1 MDLIY
6 MNENK
11 EDVGIL
17 SNYTFD
23 LAYGT
28 DENDFEL
35 TTSINNTLMKSG
47 YIIYIENTEYGGIID
62 SIEVD
67 TTNEV
72 LIYRGRTWHGI
83 MESKVVQPPDGED
96 YLILNG
102 DLNSV
107 LQTLIEGTSLSG
119 LFIADSINTNVSISN
134 YKVARYVTLYSAIKK
149 LLKSKNHK
157 LKIMF
162 EDGLVKLSSE
172 LIVDYSQV
180 KTIDNDLVNF
190 DITSHYNPI
199 NHVVCLGSGQLK
211 ERIVLHLYS
220 DANGNYSRTQQTFF
234 GLDEV
239 MSVYEDVN
247 AEDEDTLIE
256 GGMQIISES
265 RNQNALEVTFN
276 AINEQYDIGDIIE
289 ANENITG
296 LNVRECITKKI
307 VKIENGLTNITY
319 EVGGV

>member
-17 SNYTFD
+17 TNYTFD

-67 TTNEV
+67 TANEV

-83 MESKVVQPPDGED
+83 LASKIVQPPNGED
-96 YLILNG
+96 YLTLTG
-102 DLNSV
+102 DLNDA
-107 LQTLIEGTSLSG
+107 LQRLIDSTALNE
-119 LFIADSINTNVSISN
+119 LFIAKTENAGVSVSN
-134 YKVARYVTLYSAIKK
+134 YKVARYVPLYSAIKK
-149 LLKSKNHK
+149 LLKSKDCK
-157 LKIMF
+157 LKITF
-162 EDGLVKLSSE
+162 VNGLVTLSSE
-172 LIVDYSQV
+172 AVIDYSKLQ
-180 KTIDNDLVNF
+180 TIDNDMVNF
-190 DITSHYNPI
+190 DITAHYNPI
-199 NHVVCLGSGQLK
+199 NHVICLGSGQLQD
-211 ERIVLHLYS
+211 RTVLHLYS
-220 DANGNYSRTQQTFF
+220 DVDGNFSQTTQSFF
-234 GLDEV
+234 GIDEV

-247 AEDEDTLIE
+247 AEDEETLID
-256 GGMQIISES
+256 GGKQLINES

-289 ANENITG
+289 AQENITG
-296 LNVRECITKKI
+296 LSVRECITKKI

>member
-1 MDLIY
+1 M
-6 MNENK
+6 
-11 EDVGIL
+11 
-17 SNYTFD
+17 
-23 LAYGT
+23 
-28 DENDFEL
+28 
-35 TTSINNTLMKSG
+35 
-47 YIIYIENTEYGGIID
+47 
-62 SIEVD
+62 
-67 TTNEV
+67 
-72 LIYRGRTWHGI
+72 
-83 MESKVVQPPDGED
+83 
-96 YLILNG
+96 
-102 DLNSV
+102 
-107 LQTLIEGTSLSG
+107 SG
-119 LFIADSINTNVSISN
+119 LFIADSINTSVSISN

-149 LLKSKNHK
+149 LLKSKKHK

-199 NHVVCLGSGQLK
+199 NHVVCLGGGQLK

-307 VKIENGLTNITY
+307 VKIENGLTNVTY

>member
-119 LFIADSINTNVSISN
+119 LFIADSINTSVSISN

-307 VKIENGLTNITY
+307 VKIENGLTNVTY

>member
-17 SNYTFD
+17 TNYTFD

-67 TTNEV
+67 TANEV

-83 MESKVVQPPDGED
+83 LASKIIQPPNGED
-96 YLILNG
+96 YLILTG
-102 DLNSV
+102 DLNEA
-107 LQTLIEGTSLSG
+107 LQRLIDSTSLNE
-119 LFIADSINTNVSISN
+119 LFIAKSENAGVSVSN
-134 YKVARYVTLYSAIKK
+134 YKVARYVPLYSAIKK
-149 LLKSKNHK
+149 LLKSKDCK
-157 LKIMF
+157 LKITF
-162 EDGLVKLSSE
+162 VNGLVTLSSE
-172 LIVDYSQV
+172 AVIDYSKLQ
-180 KTIDNDLVNF
+180 TIDNDMVNF
-190 DITSHYNPI
+190 DITAHYNPI
-199 NHVVCLGSGQLK
+199 NHVICLGSGQLQD
-211 ERIVLHLYS
+211 RTVLHLYS
-220 DANGNYSRTQQTFF
+220 DVDGNFSQTTQSFF
-234 GLDEV
+234 GIDEV

-247 AEDEDTLIE
+247 AEDEETLID
-256 GGMQIISES
+256 GGKQLINES

-289 ANENITG
+289 AQENITG
-296 LNVRECITKKI
+296 LSVRECITKKI